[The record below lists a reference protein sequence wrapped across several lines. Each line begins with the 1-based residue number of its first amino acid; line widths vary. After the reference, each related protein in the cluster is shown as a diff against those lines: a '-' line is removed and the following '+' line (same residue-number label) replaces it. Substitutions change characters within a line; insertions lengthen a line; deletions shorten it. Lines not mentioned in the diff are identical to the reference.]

1 MSMEIAEPA
10 RRAIHRHLTTA
21 YPLEACGLLL
31 GAPDPDG
38 GPRVETALRSE
49 NRRMGD
55 GAAHHRYLISPD
67 DFRAAAREAAA
78 MGLDIVGTYHSHP
91 DVAAVPSP
99 YDLEHAW
106 PWYRYLI
113 LSISNGVVRD
123 ERVWELRED
132 RSAFIEHPLHVRK
145 S

>member
-1 MSMEIAEPA
+1 MSMEIAAVA

-21 YPLEACGLLL
+21 YPLEACGFLV
-31 GAPDPDG
+31 GAPGPGG
-38 GPRVETALRSE
+38 GPLVERALRSE
-49 NRRMGD
+49 NRRIGD
-55 GAAHHRYLISPD
+55 GAAHNRYLISPD
-67 DFRAAAREAAA
+67 DFRVAEREAAA
-78 MGLDIVGTYHSHP
+78 MGLAIVGTYHSHP
-91 DVAAVPSP
+91 DVAAVPSS

-123 ERVWELRED
+123 ERVWELRDD
-132 RSAFIEHPLHVRK
+132 RSAFIEHTLQVRK